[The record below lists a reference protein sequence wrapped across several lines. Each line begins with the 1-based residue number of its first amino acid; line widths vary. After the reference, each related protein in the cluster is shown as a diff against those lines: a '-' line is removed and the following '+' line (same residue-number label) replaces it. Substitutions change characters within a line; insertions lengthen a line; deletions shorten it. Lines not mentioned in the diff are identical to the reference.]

1 MTEELSKTMN
11 SEVDINVLV
20 TLYSQKIASLT
31 NQNILLEAKL
41 QSLTRDFEI
50 ERDKLLAQLLELKK
64 PIPSAPKSRSSKK
77 VGDYQDS
84 EVQ

>member
-1 MTEELSKTMN
+1 MN

-20 TLYSQKIASLT
+20 TLYNQKISSLT
-31 NQNILLEAKL
+31 NQNILLEAKI
-41 QSLTRDFEI
+41 QSLTKDFEL

-64 PIPSAPKSRSSKK
+64 PIPSVSKPRSSKK
-77 VGDYQDS
+77 IGDYQDS

>member
-1 MTEELSKTMN
+1 MN

-20 TLYSQKIASLT
+20 TLYNQKISSLT

-41 QSLTRDFEI
+41 QSLTKDFEV

-64 PIPSAPKSRSSKK
+64 PIPSTSKPRSSKK